1 MEATMSRDDPAPRP
15 KHAGFDPG
23 GTGGPAVGTALGRRQ
38 ICKGAVGAAA
48 AGTAGATVR
57 TGATPALAAGGR
69 TALARR
75 ARGIL
80 AAATTVE
87 QTAVAPAVV
96 GLTDAATIAV
106 DASLGND
113 LRVTI
118 AGNRTIANPS
128 NPAPGQ
134 QIIFQ
139 VTQGPGG
146 GFSVSWG
153 SAYEFS
159 DGLPQPVLSS
169 GAGQT
174 DLLGFIYNAAKGKW
188 LFAAFLNG

>member
-1 MEATMSRDDPAPRP
+1 L
-15 KHAGFDPG
+15 
-23 GTGGPAVGTALGRRQ
+23 V
-38 ICKGAVGAAA
+38 
-48 AGTAGATVR
+48 AGA
-57 TGATPALAAGGR
+57 PLALAADSR

-113 LRVTI
+113 FRVTI

-159 DGLPQPVLSS
+159 DGLPQPILSS
-169 GAGQT
+169 QAGQT

-188 LFAAFLNG
+188 LLAAFLNGFG